1 MTATITSRKIMCMH
15 CAANITKAVSGMPG
29 VNTVNVDPATKT
41 VSVDFDESKTSVSAI
56 REKMAEIGYM
66 PD

>member
-1 MTATITSRKIMCMH
+1 MTAKITSKKIMCMH
-15 CAANITKAVSGMPG
+15 CAANITKAVSGMNG
-29 VNTVNVDPATKT
+29 VNSVNVDPVTKT
-41 VSVDFDESKTSVSAI
+41 VDVDFDESKTSVSAI